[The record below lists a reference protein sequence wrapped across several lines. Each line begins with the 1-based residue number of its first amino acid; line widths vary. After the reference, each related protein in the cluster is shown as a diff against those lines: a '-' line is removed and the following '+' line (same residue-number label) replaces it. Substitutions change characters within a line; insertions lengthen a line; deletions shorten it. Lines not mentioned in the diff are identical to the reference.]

1 MMDAIFLSAGVPDP
15 RRGPEYAATAD
26 TVAITAAVSAL
37 VYVTLGRRPLIWGGH
52 PAITPMIWVIAED
65 LGLDYGRWV
74 GLYQSRHF
82 EDQFPQ
88 DNARFGNVTLTDDIA
103 GDRAQSL
110 LHMRRRMF
118 SEHRFAAAVF
128 IGGMGG
134 IIDEYD
140 LFRELQPE
148 AAIIPVVSTGGAA
161 IEVGKRLDALVP
173 DLADDPDYVALFHRH
188 LGVSAR
194 EQRFANPDAQP
205 RDIEARYWRPP
216 E

>member
-1 MMDAIFLSAGVPDP
+1 
-15 RRGPEYAATAD
+15 
-26 TVAITAAVSAL
+26 
-37 VYVTLGRRPLIWGGH
+37 
-52 PAITPMIWVIAED
+52 
-65 LGLDYGRWV
+65 
-74 GLYQSRHF
+74 
-82 EDQFPQ
+82 
-88 DNARFGNVTLTDDIA
+88 
-103 GDRAQSL
+103 
-110 LHMRRRMF
+110 MF